1 MHVSRQERMES
12 FDQKHYV
19 RPHLA
24 YSKMKLAEESGK
36 TVWLYGAT
44 SYGKTSFIN
53 SYFGNRHITY
63 FSANQ
68 LQEADLITSEELRG
82 TIVIDDL
89 QTLLCPDIC
98 QDIWKAIEK
107 LVMKEDAWLI
117 LISRGKIPKWLHGT
131 FIKHPFTVIEEKDLE
146 LSDAE
151 IEKLI
156 QKWEV
161 HLTKEQVTAL
171 SVSALHNAYFISLTL
186 AHLSK
191 GEEYKTSLLKVVQQQ
206 FWDYLELHVYE
217 QWEPQMQDFLL
228 RLSIVERFTVPMARM
243 ITGKNDAEYL
253 LRQAMEI
260 GNFLIEHVEGGIC
273 ENDPASVSY
282 EMRRTLL
289 LSLRRWMYKK
299 YDEERIRTLYCNA
312 GLYYEMN
319 NEPLRALEMYQ
330 KGQANDRML
339 CLLVENARIDPGS
352 GHYFE
357 LRKFYLALPREDIRK
372 NPDLMCGMSM
382 LNSLLLDQEESE
394 YWYGELKAFAQQQTG
409 SLLRYTKSLI
419 LYLDIGLP
427 HRGTFDLIEIIK
439 HAGTLLECRKVV
451 LPEFS
456 VTSNLPSMMN
466 GGKDFCEWSKS
477 DVQLARSIGK
487 VVSFVLGKYGKGLV
501 NLALA
506 ESFFEKGADRYE
518 VAALLANGR
527 MQADSGGKLEQVF
540 VADGLMAWQS
550 VFDGKLTFAKDRLE
564 SFYKKAEA
572 EREEKLIPNIETFLV
587 RLELYSGNI
596 AVALRWMESAPDENV
611 EFISI
616 YRFHYLTKVRIYLC
630 TGKYE
635 LAVDLLQKL
644 LYYAEVMKRT
654 FVRMECELLLAI
666 TQQRMGYDG
675 WDETL
680 QRCLDEAQEYHF
692 VRLVTREAGAAYKLL
707 KMTAWK
713 PQDKTFYKEL
723 LEEAGRME
731 KLYPAYLKTGAKE
744 VVLGENA
751 LAILKLQAEGF
762 SVAQIAKRLHI
773 QEGTVKYH
781 SSQTYQKLGVKDKSG
796 AVAEAYR
803 RGLI

>member
-24 YSKMKLAEESGK
+24 YSKMKLAEESGR

-131 FIKHPFTVIEEKDLE
+131 FIKHLFTVIEEKDLE

-161 HLTKEQVTAL
+161 HLTEEQVTAL

-191 GEEYKTSLLKVVQQQ
+191 GEEYTTSLLKVVQQQ

-253 LRQAMEI
+253 LRHAMEI

-330 KGQANDRML
+330 KGQANDRIL

-357 LRKFYLALPREDIRK
+357 LRKFYLSLPREDIRK

-394 YWYGELKAFAQQQTG
+394 YWYGELKAFAQ
-409 SLLRYTKSLI
+409 
-419 LYLDIGLP
+419 
-427 HRGTFDLIEIIK
+427 
-439 HAGTLLECRKVV
+439 
-451 LPEFS
+451 
-456 VTSNLPSMMN
+456 
-466 GGKDFCEWSKS
+466 
-477 DVQLARSIGK
+477 
-487 VVSFVLGKYGKGLV
+487 
-501 NLALA
+501 
-506 ESFFEKGADRYE
+506 
-518 VAALLANGR
+518 
-527 MQADSGGKLEQVF
+527 
-540 VADGLMAWQS
+540 
-550 VFDGKLTFAKDRLE
+550 
-564 SFYKKAEA
+564 
-572 EREEKLIPNIETFLV
+572 
-587 RLELYSGNI
+587 
-596 AVALRWMESAPDENV
+596 
-611 EFISI
+611 
-616 YRFHYLTKVRIYLC
+616 
-630 TGKYE
+630 
-635 LAVDLLQKL
+635 
-644 LYYAEVMKRT
+644 
-654 FVRMECELLLAI
+654 
-666 TQQRMGYDG
+666 
-675 WDETL
+675 
-680 QRCLDEAQEYHF
+680 
-692 VRLVTREAGAAYKLL
+692 
-707 KMTAWK
+707 
-713 PQDKTFYKEL
+713 
-723 LEEAGRME
+723 
-731 KLYPAYLKTGAKE
+731 
-744 VVLGENA
+744 
-751 LAILKLQAEGF
+751 
-762 SVAQIAKRLHI
+762 
-773 QEGTVKYH
+773 
-781 SSQTYQKLGVKDKSG
+781 
-796 AVAEAYR
+796 
-803 RGLI
+803 

>member
-1 MHVSRQERMES
+1 MQVSRQERLES
-12 FDQKHYV
+12 FDKKHYV

-24 YSKMKLAEESGK
+24 YNKMKLAEERGK

-53 SYFGNRHITY
+53 SYFGNRHIMY
-63 FSANQ
+63 FSAER
-68 LQEADLITSEELRG
+68 LQAADLITPDLLQG

-89 QTLLCPDIC
+89 QTLLYPDTC

-107 LVMKEDAWLI
+107 LVMRDDIWLI
-117 LISRGKIPKWLHGT
+117 LISRGRIPTWLHGT
-131 FIKHPFTVIEEKDLE
+131 FIKKSFTVIDEKDLE

-151 IEKLI
+151 IKKLI

-161 HLTKEQVTAL
+161 HLSQEEVAQL
-171 SVSALHNAYFISLTL
+171 SAGAQNNAYFVSLTL
-186 AHLSK
+186 AHLLK

-228 RLSIVERFTVPMARM
+228 KLSIVDRFTIPMARM
-243 ITGKNDAEYL
+243 ITGKNNAEYV
-253 LRQAMEI
+253 LRQYMEI
-260 GNFLIEHVEGGIC
+260 GNFLIEHVEGGISG
-273 ENDPASVSY
+273 NDAASITY

-289 LSLRRWMYKK
+289 LSLRRWMHKK

-319 NEPLRALEMYQ
+319 NEPLLALEMYQ
-330 KGQANDRML
+330 KGHANDRML
-339 CLLVENARIDPGS
+339 SLLVENARIDPGS

-382 LNSLLLDQEESE
+382 LNSLLLDPEESE
-394 YWYGELKAFAQQQTG
+394 YWYGELKAFAQKQTG

-427 HRGTFDLIEIIK
+427 HRGTVGLIEIIK
-439 HAGTLLECRKVV
+439 HAGTLLQCRKVV

-466 GGKDFCEWSKS
+466 GGKDFCEWSKN
-477 DVQLARSIGK
+477 DVQLATSLGK
-487 VVSFVLGKYGKGLV
+487 VVPFVLGKYGKGLV

-506 ESFFEKGADRYE
+506 ESFFEKGKDRYE
-518 VAALLANGR
+518 VVALLANGR

-550 VFDGKLTFAKDRLE
+550 VFDGQIACAKDRLE
-564 SFYKKAEA
+564 SFYKKAKA
-572 EREEKLIPNIETFLV
+572 ECKEKVLLNIETFLV

-596 AVALRWMESAPDENV
+596 AVALRWMETAPDENV
-611 EFISI
+611 EFVSF

-635 LAVDLLQKL
+635 LAAELLQKL
-644 LYYAEVMKRT
+644 LYYADVMKRT
-654 FVRMECELLLAI
+654 FVRMECWLLLAI

-680 QRCLDEAQEYHF
+680 KKCLDEAQAYHF
-692 VRLVTREAGAAYKLL
+692 VRLVTREAGAAYKLI
-707 KMTAWK
+707 KMTSWK
-713 PQDKTFYKEL
+713 PQNKDFYKQL
-723 LEEAGRME
+723 LEEARHME
-731 KLYPAYLKTGAKE
+731 RLYPAYLKTGTEE
-744 VVLGENA
+744 VVLSENA
-751 LAILKLQAEGF
+751 LAILKLQAEGL

-781 SSQTYQKLGVKDKSG
+781 SSQTYQKLGVKGKSG